1 MSDRPGVFGLTNL
14 TRVATNTRT
23 GPGGASR
30 KGKSAGGR
38 STSKG
43 TSKGT
48 SKTASKSTSKIGRP
62 STAEESGRYTRPIPK
77 SVRRSPPWYGAL
89 VLILLIVG
97 VAIIV
102 VNYLAHI
109 PGVAHGSPWGLVAG
123 LVLIFAGFLMATR
136 YR

>member
-1 MSDRPGVFGLTNL
+1 VSDRPAVSNL

-43 TSKGT
+43 P
-48 SKTASKSTSKIGRP
+48 SKTGTKTTSKIGRP

-89 VLILLIVG
+89 VLALLIVG

>member
-1 MSDRPGVFGLTNL
+1 VP
-14 TRVATNTRT
+14 TNTKT

-38 STSKG
+38 STAKT
-43 TSKGT
+43 TSKV
-48 SKTASKSTSKIGRP
+48 GRP
-62 STAEESGRYTRPIPK
+62 STAEESGRYTRPVPK

-89 VLILLIVG
+89 VLALLIVG

>member
-1 MSDRPGVFGLTNL
+1 
-14 TRVATNTRT
+14 VATNTKT

-38 STSKG
+38 SNPKG
-43 TSKGT
+43 TSKG
-48 SKTASKSTSKIGRP
+48 TSKIGRP

-89 VLILLIVG
+89 VLILLLLG

-102 VNYLAHI
+102 INYLAHL
-109 PGVAHGSPWGLVAG
+109 PGVAHGSPWGLVVG